1 MTIKELKDRIDK
13 LVAEGYGDYK
23 VVVDCRDSGGD
34 YFEVDDDV
42 RLWRNDLEDYF
53 SL

>member
-1 MTIKELKDRIDK
+1 MSIKELKEAVDK
-13 LVAEGYGDYK
+13 LVADGYGDYK

-34 YFEVDDDV
+34 YFEVDDHV
-42 RLWRNDLEDYF
+42 RLWKNDLERYF